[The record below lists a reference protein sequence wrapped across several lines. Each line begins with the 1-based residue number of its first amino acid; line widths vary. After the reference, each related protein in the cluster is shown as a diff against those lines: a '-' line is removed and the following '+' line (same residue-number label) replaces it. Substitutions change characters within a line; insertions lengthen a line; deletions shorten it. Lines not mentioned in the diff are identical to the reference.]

1 MVELADADG
10 SGDID
15 FVEFVTLMAHKMQD
29 DKSKG
34 EGDEDERLKSAFAV
48 FVRLRSRMHSNS
60 VGDHTRPERRPPM
73 RRIGL
78 TTARG
83 PCRFGEAW
91 AAPWAER

>member
-1 MVELADADG
+1 MVNSLGQKPTPQELAKMVELADADG

-48 FVRLRSRMHSNS
+48 FVRLRSRMPSNS
-60 VGDHTRPERRPPM
+60 VGDHPP
-73 RRIGL
+73 
-78 TTARG
+78 
-83 PCRFGEAW
+83 
-91 AAPWAER
+91 